1 VRKRGEVPEVPATG
15 TSGTPREVSGVVHG
29 IYFLE
34 KNEQVPR
41 SERTISKR
49 DTWKYSIVVY
59 YIFPQYIHN
68 LTNKV
73 YSIM

>member
-34 KNEQVPR
+34 KINRYLGVNRYPGPNER
-41 SERTISKR
+41 SLFPIISEPLHIII
-49 DTWKYSIVVY
+49 T
-59 YIFPQYIHN
+59 Q
-68 LTNKV
+68 
-73 YSIM
+73 